1 MSTVSLVRDAVR
13 MPPIWKESRTG
24 LELAGL
30 LRDPVWRGEGVPH
43 GDGGVLLVCGFLAGD
58 GSLATMAGWLKRIG
72 YRPSRAGLRWNVDC
86 GGATVDRLE
95 RRLEELVERTGEP
108 VAIVGQSRGGTCA
121 QALAVRRPEL
131 VRSVVTL
138 GSPLRDP
145 LDVHPAVHA
154 QVRAVA
160 LLGGLGVPGLFST
173 GCADG
178 PCCARIRDEAV
189 LHVPRSIP
197 FTSVYSR
204 SDGIVRWR
212 SCLADGARHVEVQA
226 SHIGMAVNAQ
236 VYREVAKALAHV
248 RPAD

>member
-1 MSTVSLVRDAVR
+1 MSTVTVVRDAVR
-13 MPPIWKESRTG
+13 MPPIWKEGRTG

-43 GDGGVLLVCGFLAGD
+43 GDGGPVLLICGFLAGD
-58 GSLATMAGWLKRIG
+58 ASLATMAGWLRRIG
-72 YRPSRAGLRWNVDC
+72 YRPSRAGLRWNVGC
-86 GGATVDRLE
+86 AGETVSRLE
-95 RRLEELVERTGEP
+95 QRLEALAERAGEP
-108 VAIVGQSRGGTCA
+108 VAIVGQSRGGSCA

-145 LDVHPAVHA
+145 LDIHPAVVA

-160 LLGGLGVPGLFST
+160 MLGALGVPGLFT
-173 GCADG
+173 RGCADG
-178 PCCARIRDEAV
+178 PCCAQVRDEAV
-189 LHVPRSIP
+189 LQVPRSVP

-212 SCLADGARHVEVQA
+212 SCLADGARHVEVHA

-236 VYREVAKALAHV
+236 VYREVAVALA
-248 RPAD
+248 RSAG